1 MKRVAYIFLL
11 LLTLGGCRSKKPII
25 NVPMRTVERKVSTLI
40 PFYIPGD
47 SALLQVILECDSL
60 NNVLLSSLSE
70 SKGDKV
76 ASGFEF
82 KDGIINYNAQ
92 FKPDTVYVPSDTIY
106 TSVEIPL
113 PVEVKVVEYRQTK
126 FQNTFYNIG
135 LIAVAIF
142 IGFILTGIKNINFL
156 KLK

>member
-1 MKRVAYIFLL
+1 MKRVGYIFLL
-11 LLTLGGCRSKKPII
+11 LLALSGCRSKQPIV
-25 NVPMRTVERKVSTLI
+25 NVPMRTIERKVSTLI

-47 SALLQVILECDSL
+47 SALLQIILECDSL
-60 NNVLLSSLSE
+60 NNVLLSSLNE

-76 ASGFEF
+76 ASELEF
-82 KDGIINYNAQ
+82 KDGVINYKAE
-92 FKPDTVYVPSDTIY
+92 FRPDTVFVPSDTIY
-106 TSVEIPL
+106 TSVEVPV

-126 FQNTFYNIG
+126 FQNTLYNIG

-142 IGFILTGIKNINFL
+142 IVFIITGIKNINFL